1 MWIFYSGYCFY
12 LKPSHSSGREF
23 IFCSLDFFFPFHSRW
38 GLQNPRWRRR
48 IFVFQTKF
56 FSSLFVMRWQN
67 LAILS
72 VVLEPQNSE
81 KLPISVYV
89 YLSIYL
95 GCFPQF
101 GVVADNTEET
111 TKQWGFHSV
120 LLAMTRDP
128 AEFGWHCWS
137 NTAHPPPSSTTY
149 VASYMP
155 SPLLPLPPGCLYKA
169 TPWQQ
174 QMPIRTASQ
183 SFATHS

>member
-1 MWIFYSGYCFY
+1 MNTTTRPQYGWLYRKRNHHQC
-12 LKPSHSSGREF
+12 KPLFAIKRDKNT
-23 IFCSLDFFFPFHSRW
+23 LLTQRVTTSRR
-38 GLQNPRWRRR
+38 N
-48 IFVFQTKF
+48 T
-56 FSSLFVMRWQN
+56 
-67 LAILS
+67 
-72 VVLEPQNSE
+72 
-81 KLPISVYV
+81 
-89 YLSIYL
+89 SIYIPWP
-95 GCFPQF
+95 FPPVW
-101 GVVADNTEET
+101 GVADNTEET

-169 TPWQQ
+169 NPWQQ

-183 SFATHS
+183 PFATHSYP

>member
-1 MWIFYSGYCFY
+1 MVSTMEFHMALEVRMECMIMFAFKIQFAISANSPSSTASFTRGQLPRP
-12 LKPSHSSGREF
+12 LK
-23 IFCSLDFFFPFHSRW
+23 SR
-38 GLQNPRWRRR
+38 
-48 IFVFQTKF
+48 I
-56 FSSLFVMRWQN
+56 
-67 LAILS
+67 
-72 VVLEPQNSE
+72 
-81 KLPISVYV
+81 

-101 GVVADNTEET
+101 GGVADNTKET

-149 VASYMP
+149 AVSYMP
-155 SPLLPLPPGCLYKA
+155 SPLPQGRLYKA

-183 SFATHS
+183 SFATHSYP